1 MELKSATWTCPSN
14 IALVKYWGK
23 KEGGIQLPA
32 NPSISFTLSDLYA
45 KTTISLP
52 HGNVS
57 GKPAFSFL
65 LDGKPQVSFHPKIEQ
80 FLSRI
85 WNDFSVVREY
95 HLHIESS
102 NNFPHGTGIA
112 SSAAGFGALAL
123 CICDLQEQ
131 VSGHKLEDF
140 YTQASTIARL
150 GSGSACRSV
159 FDGPAVW
166 GETPASEGSSDYF
179 AVPFSGVLHE
189 TFQEFCDAV
198 LIIDESE
205 KKVSSTEG
213 HSLLVNNP
221 YAQAR
226 YQVAAE
232 NLNRIADAMTK
243 GNMRSFISIV
253 ESEAMQLH
261 AMMMASS
268 PGYILMRPNTLAV
281 IEAVWN
287 FREQHALPLM
297 FTLDAGANVHLLF
310 PKLYKE
316 QIVNFIQSDLLSIC
330 KNGLYLCSDIGKGP
344 EKLTHAE

>member
-32 NPSISFTLSDLYA
+32 NPSISFTLSDLVA
-45 KTTISLP
+45 KTTIQLP

-65 LDGKPQVSFHPKIEQ
+65 LDGKPQMSFHPKIEQ
-80 FLSRI
+80 FLQRI
-85 WNDFSVVREY
+85 WNDFSVVRDF

-131 VSGHKLEDF
+131 VSGQKLDNF
-140 YTQASTIARL
+140 FQKASTIARL

-159 FDGPAVW
+159 YDGPAVW
-166 GETPASEGSSDYF
+166 GETEACVGSSDAY
-179 AVPFSGVLHE
+179 AVAFSGALHE
-189 TFQEFCDAV
+189 SFQDFCDIV

-221 YAQAR
+221 YALAR

-232 NLNRIADAMTK
+232 NLKRIADALTK

-268 PGYILMRPNTLAV
+268 PGYILMRPNTLAA

-287 FREQHALPLM
+287 FRESQSVPLM

-316 QIVNFIQSDLLSIC
+316 QIVNFIQSDLLPLC

-344 EKLTHAE
+344 EKLIHAE